1 MLLLQGLLPRLA
13 ELAKLGG
20 RFFLAFLP
28 AVLIISALFTGIYA
42 VSCCSTVS
50 ALLSMLVICTAYPL
64 LPLNCLHQAS
74 L

>member
-28 AVLIISALFTGIYA
+28 AVLIISGLFTGIYA
-42 VSCCSTVS
+42 VSCCCSFRHS
-50 ALLSMLVICTAYPL
+50 ACPAEHACVLHWFFLLS
-64 LPLNCLHQAS
+64 HK
-74 L
+74 